1 MKNRRIMIAVI
12 MLIALLCYVCFT
24 AFQNND
30 PTEKASN
37 NTIAETSKPD
47 EKKEGKPFSSDGHKE
62 DTNSSEKPSDSEEGK
77 SEATD
82 TDNISTNS
90 SNTKPSNSQSN
101 QTDNHS
107 NTGSGN
113 FSSNSSNGHYETR
126 YETIPAYDE
135 EVLVKDGYYE
145 SVLVKEAWD
154 EEDTYCYA
162 FGQDQIEVAV
172 CNTCGESFTDGSI
185 NSHLQ
190 ETLHSGWHNE
200 YVLTG
205 DPYCKEYKTDY
216 IHHDAVYDRVWHEP
230 EYKTVHH
237 PEEIRSYEV
246 WVDN

>member
-1 MKNRRIMIAVI
+1 MKNKRLAFAVI
-12 MLIALLCYVCFT
+12 LLIALFGYVCFA

-30 PTEKASN
+30 VTDKASD

-47 EKKEGKPFSSDGHKE
+47 EKKEEKPFSSNGHKE

-77 SEATD
+77 SDATD
-82 TDNISTNS
+82 TGSTSANN
-90 SNTKPSNSQSN
+90 SNTKPSNNQSN
-101 QTDNHS
+101 QSGNYS
-107 NTGSGN
+107 NTGN
-113 FSSNSSNGHYETR
+113 SNSTTTGSNGRYETR

-135 EVLVKDGYYE
+135 EVLVKEGYYE
-145 SVLVKEAWD
+145 TVLVKEAWD
-154 EEDTYCYA
+154 EEDTYCYV
-162 FGQDQIEVAV
+162 FGQDQVEVAV

-200 YVLTG
+200 YVLIG

-216 IHHDAVYDRVWHEP
+216 IHHDAVYDKVWHEP

-246 WVDN
+246 WVED